1 VGVEIVNYVVPC
13 SLSAA
18 LYSPDTDGLF
28 LGVVVRDT
36 KAGSP
41 AHEPSRWHADRL
53 VTYLVHQ
60 IHKMLV
66 HNIMKKRRIFFF
78 GINLNFLK
86 SSN

>member
-1 VGVEIVNYVVPC
+1 MGVEIVNYVVPC

-41 AHEPSRWHADRL
+41 AHEPSR
-53 VTYLVHQ
+53 
-60 IHKMLV
+60 
-66 HNIMKKRRIFFF
+66 
-78 GINLNFLK
+78 
-86 SSN
+86 